1 MKASMSTCRLE
12 QIQKYHSSLSE
23 LVNNYQ
29 LPPFPVR
36 FSKLLTQES
45 IHALLELSP
54 IHAMPQKNGDGFT
67 CVGGIRL
74 LMLAR
79 TMLPPEYEIP
89 ILLYHASKISKVLV
103 QKRFLVE
110 LYHQPELM
118 TLAHG
123 DTKMA
128 GLMYP
133 DLEELDEDLLKG
145 LQLDT
150 ADLQAY
156 WAGVSSRTVKRG
168 KE

>member
-12 QIQKYHSSLSE
+12 QVQKYHNSLSD
-23 LVNNYQ
+23 LINNYQ

-54 IHAMPQKNGDGFT
+54 IHVMPQKKSDGFT
-67 CVGGIRL
+67 CVGGIRS

-79 TMLPPEYEIP
+79 TILPPEYKIP

-118 TLAHG
+118 SLAHG

-133 DLEELDEDLLKG
+133 TLEELDKPLLKE
-145 LQLDT
+145 LALDT
-150 ADLQAY
+150 IELQAY
-156 WAGVSSRTVKRG
+156 WSGASTRTVKRG